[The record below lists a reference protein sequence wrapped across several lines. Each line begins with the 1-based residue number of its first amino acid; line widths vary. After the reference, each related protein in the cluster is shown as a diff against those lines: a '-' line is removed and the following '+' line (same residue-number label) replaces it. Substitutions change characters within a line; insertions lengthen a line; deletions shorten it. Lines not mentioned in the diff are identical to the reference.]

1 MKAHRLLDRPIIE
14 RALHDSLGDN
24 IDGPSLIRV
33 PDWVPSRL
41 GRYYLYFAHHN
52 GRHIR
57 MAYADALEGPW
68 TVHEPGVL
76 SLADSTCFDHI
87 ASPDVHVDEAG
98 RCIRMYFHGVAFP
111 PGTPT
116 DGHERLF
123 GEAGRWIGNQRTKV
137 AESPDGLRF
146 RAEPAI
152 LGASYWRAFSW
163 QGRSHALAMPGVF
176 YRAQGDGWEL
186 GPMPFD
192 WRFRHCAVEVRGG
205 QLDVFFTRVGDAPE
219 RILHTA
225 IDLRKDWRDWSHGE
239 VTEVLAPECA
249 WEGAGL
255 DLAPSLRG
263 PVFTPV
269 RQLRDPALYV
279 EEGTRYLLYAAAGEQ
294 AIGLA
299 RLDP

>member
-1 MKAHRLLDRPIIE
+1 MKARRLLDRPIVD
-14 RALHDSLGDN
+14 RALHPSLGDN
-24 IDGPSLIRV
+24 IGGPSLIRV
-33 PDWVPSRL
+33 PHWVASPL

-76 SLADSTCFDHI
+76 SLAESTCLDHI
-87 ASPDVHVDEAG
+87 ASPDVHVDHDR

-123 GEAGRWIGNQRTKV
+123 GEAARWIGNQRTKV

-146 RAEPAI
+146 QARPAI
-152 LGASYWRAFSW
+152 LGASYWRAFRW
-163 QGRSHALAMPGVF
+163 RGRDHALAMPGVF
-176 YRAQGDGWEL
+176 YRAGGAGWEP
-186 GPMPFD
+186 GPVLFD
-192 WRFRHCAVEVRGG
+192 SRFRHCAVEVCGEH
-205 QLDVFFTRVGDAPE
+205 LHVFFTRVGDAPE
-219 RILHTA
+219 RILHTT
-225 IDLRKDWRDWSHGE
+225 IDLRPDWREWAPGDIS
-239 VTEVLAPECA
+239 EVLAPERA
-249 WEGAGL
+249 WEGA
-255 DLAPSLRG
+255 DEAPTPSARG
-263 PVFTPV
+263 PVFTPA

-279 EEGTRYLLYAAAGEQ
+279 EDGRRYLLYAAAGEQ

-299 RLDP
+299 ALE